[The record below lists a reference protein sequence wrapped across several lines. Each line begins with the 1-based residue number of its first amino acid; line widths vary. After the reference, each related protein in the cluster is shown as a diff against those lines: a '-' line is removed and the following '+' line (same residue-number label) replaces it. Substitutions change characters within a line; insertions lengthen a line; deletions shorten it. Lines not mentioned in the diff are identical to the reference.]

1 LANATAPAL
10 APVPAEATVAAPN
23 LTRRASLN
31 AAQALLDYSARL
43 VVGLLT
49 TPILVRGLGE
59 SLFGIWQVLGQ
70 LLGYLSATDGRPT
83 DALRLVV
90 ANRLAI
96 DDDRTMRRHVGSALI
111 IWVMFLPLAIAAGAV
126 LVWLAPT
133 LTKVSPAMAATVRFA
148 AVLLVIQF
156 LLAVLSA
163 VPEAVLKGT
172 NLGYRRMGLQAAL
185 QVLGGLL
192 AVGAVFLGLGLVGL
206 SLAQVL
212 LAILTATCFWL
223 LARRYVP
230 WFGVARPRGSEVRSL
245 VRTSAWLAVGDLIA
259 KLLVASDV
267 VILGAV
273 LSPAAA
279 TPYVLTGYASRTAM
293 GILVLGTLGAMP
305 GLGSVIGQGRQR
317 EAAALRVEILWLTW
331 LAATVLGVAM
341 LTWNRSFVRL
351 WVGGDQYA
359 GLAANVLL
367 VVAMVQ
373 TAFIRCDSYIIDAA
387 LRPRLRVLV
396 GAAAAVTTIFACIVL
411 TRAFGLTGLCAG
423 VVAGR
428 LVQTIAYPLIA
439 KRTLHA
445 SAGSMAAGWLDL
457 IRPVVTMTGLFALAT
472 FVGERNVT
480 VGWPLWTLGVMLTTA
495 IALILAYTLGLPPD
509 VRRATVARMRAVF
522 RQAHV

>member
-1 LANATAPAL
+1 LANAAAPSL
-10 APVPAEATVAAPN
+10 PQAPQAVAAPNN

-43 VVGLLT
+43 LVGLVT

-90 ANRLAI
+90 SNRAAL
-96 DDDRTMRRHVGSALI
+96 DDGSTMRRHVGSALI
-111 IWVMFLPLAIAAGAV
+111 IWLLFLPLAIAAGAV
-126 LVWLAPT
+126 LIWLAPT
-133 LTKVSPAMAATVRFA
+133 FTKVSPALAGTVRFA
-148 AVLLVIQF
+148 AALLVIQF

-163 VPEAVLKGT
+163 VPEAVLKGA
-172 NLGYRRMGLQAAL
+172 NLGYRRMGLQATL
-185 QVLGGLL
+185 QILGGVF
-192 AVGAVFLGLGLVGL
+192 AVGAVYLGLGLVGL

-212 LAILTATCFWL
+212 LAIVTATCFWL
-223 LARRYVP
+223 LARRYVS
-230 WFGVARPRGSEVRSL
+230 WFGVARPRAPEVRSL

-305 GLGSVIGQGRQR
+305 GLGSVIGQGRHK
-317 EAAALRVEILWLTW
+317 EAAALRGEILWLTW

-351 WVGGDQYA
+351 WVGGEQYA
-359 GLAANVLL
+359 GVAANVLL
-367 VVAMVQ
+367 VLAMVQ
-373 TAFIRCDSYIIDAA
+373 TAFIRCDSYIIDAS
-387 LRPRLRVLV
+387 LRPRLRVVV
-396 GAAAAVTTIFACIVL
+396 GAVAAVTTIVASVLL
-411 TRAFGLTGLCAG
+411 TRAFGLVGLCIG

-428 LVQTIAYPLIA
+428 MVQTIAYPLIA
-439 KRTLHA
+439 TRTLRV
-445 SAGSMAAGWLDL
+445 AGNGSGLAGWMQVV
-457 IRPVVTMTGLFALAT
+457 RPIAAMALLFALAT
-472 FVGERNVT
+472 FVGERNPA
-480 VGWPLWTLGVMLTTA
+480 VGWPVWVLGVASTAA
-495 IALILAYTLGLPPD
+495 IALVLAYTLGLPSD
-509 VRRATVARMRAVF
+509 ARRATMARVRTALRAANV
-522 RQAHV
+522 